1 MEQGKI
7 VAEKPGVMEL
17 LADSFGVP
25 NRTGDAQNQDGKDYQ
40 LELSKSDYLIH
51 YEIQNNQLVWMEDS
65 NLDGDFDDVFEFPE
79 TVVYTLVK

>member
-1 MEQGKI
+1 MEQGNI

-51 YEIQNNQLVWMEDS
+51 YEIQ
-65 NLDGDFDDVFEFPE
+65 
-79 TVVYTLVK
+79 